1 MKNIELN
8 KLLVLLARAGIP
20 FEVFPYSLC
29 GEYYFQIC
37 YPDKENCVVDAVSTP
52 YTYGGKTGLSKLW
65 SVIGKMTM
73 FTAGLPPTK
82 PFNSSIK
89 QMGDNSPIFLFRRF
103 TSKKG
108 Y

>member
-29 GEYYFQIC
+29 GKYYFQIC

-52 YTYGGKTGLSKLW
+52 YTYGGKNGLIEVMVGHWKDDDVHGWL
-65 SVIGKMTM
+65 
-73 FTAGLPPTK
+73 TANEAFQFFDKANG
-82 PFNSSIK
+82 
-89 QMGDNSPIFLFRRF
+89 G
-103 TSKKG
+103 
-108 Y
+108 

>member
-37 YPDKENCVVDAVSTP
+37 YPNKENCVVDAVSTP
-52 YTYGGKTGLSKLW
+52 YTYGGKNGLIEVMVGHWKDDDVHGWL
-65 SVIGKMTM
+65 
-73 FTAGLPPTK
+73 TANEAFQFFDEANG
-82 PFNSSIK
+82 
-89 QMGDNSPIFLFRRF
+89 R
-103 TSKKG
+103 
-108 Y
+108 